1 MLAFIFISLLFELF
15 LILFTGFLVN
25 HGIYGTAAVTA
36 LCAIVLAIYSA
47 AIFLKRD

>member
-25 HGIYGTAAVTA
+25 HGNYGTAAVTA